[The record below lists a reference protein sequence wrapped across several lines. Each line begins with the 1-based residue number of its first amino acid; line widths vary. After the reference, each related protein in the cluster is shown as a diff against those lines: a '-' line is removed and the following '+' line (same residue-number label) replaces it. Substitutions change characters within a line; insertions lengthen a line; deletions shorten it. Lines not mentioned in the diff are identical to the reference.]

1 MTNEARPSWR
11 IVFYKNA
18 RGDSPIKEYLNDL
31 PVAEQ
36 AAVREAFRLLREF
49 GTLLGMPY
57 ARHIRGKLWEL
68 RPEAHR
74 FFYFAYV
81 GRRFVVLHAYRKQ
94 SRKTPR
100 RELAIAE
107 RRLREVLQEGIDD
120 ERQR

>member
-1 MTNEARPSWR
+1 MTNEAAPSWR

-18 RGDSPIKEYLNDL
+18 RGDSPIKEYINDL
-31 PVAEQ
+31 PVVEQ
-36 AAVREAFRLLREF
+36 AAVREAFRLLQEF
-49 GTLLGMPY
+49 GTLLGMPH

-120 ERQR
+120 ERYR

>member
-1 MTNEARPSWR
+1 MTDEAPPSWR

-18 RGDSPIKEYLNDL
+18 HGDSPIKEYLNDL
-31 PVAEQ
+31 PIAEQ

-74 FFYFAYV
+74 FF
-81 GRRFVVLHAYRKQ
+81 
-94 SRKTPR
+94 
-100 RELAIAE
+100 
-107 RRLREVLQEGIDD
+107 
-120 ERQR
+120 